1 MATEQKSAVILG
13 SNLRRLRQAQ
23 KLSQAEIAKRSNL
36 SRVGYRNI
44 EMGTAT
50 PKADTLMRLAKALSV
65 GLEDLVRPARELSAV
80 RFRARKKMTSREHLL
95 VEVGRWI
102 DNYSYLE
109 DLLDDR
115 QEFAFHALAQK
126 LQRRKRKPTTP
137 IEAAAEARLAAGL
150 EPGDTI
156 RDICGL
162 LEEKGGVK
170 LFTPQV
176 ASEGFFGLS
185 LGPNGDG
192 PAVVV
197 NTWERITVE
206 RWIFTAAHELGH
218 ILLHHDAFDVDEA
231 DENLE
236 EEREADLFA
245 SHFLMPDDVFKKELR
260 EARGLSLLQV
270 VMKLKAI
277 FRVSWKTVVYRL
289 AQEAGPNGRKIW
301 AGFHAEAKRR
311 FGRTF
316 GPKEEPNALQED
328 KWYSPSP
335 VLRLADEPENLRSSA
350 FVEDRLSRLVRKAIE
365 SEKITMSRGAEILM
379 VSASEMRALT
389 RSWLD

>member
-1 MATEQKSAVILG
+1 MVTEQKSAVILG

-23 KLSQAEIAKRSNL
+23 KLSQAEIAKRSEL

-44 EMGTAT
+44 ETGAT
-50 PKADTLMRLAKALSV
+50 IPKADTLMRLAKALGVS
-65 GLEDLVRPARELSAV
+65 LEELVRPARELSAV

-102 DNYSYLE
+102 DDYAYLE
-109 DLLDDR
+109 DLLEDR
-115 QEFAFHALAQK
+115 QHFVFAELAKK
-126 LQRRKRKPTTP
+126 LQRQKRTP
-137 IEAAAEARLAAGL
+137 LTPVQAAAAAREAAGL
-150 EPGDTI
+150 SPKETI

-162 LEEKGGVK
+162 LEDRGVK

-176 ASEGFFGLS
+176 ASDGFFGLS

-218 ILLHHDAFDVDEA
+218 ILLHHDAFDVEQDEENPNEEKEA
-231 DENLE
+231 DI
-236 EEREADLFA
+236 FA
-245 SHFLMPDDVFKKELR
+245 SHFLMPEAVFREELE
-260 EARGLSLLQV
+260 EARGLSLMQA

-289 AQEAGPNGRKIW
+289 AQDVGSDSGKVWGR
-301 AGFHAEAKRR
+301 FHAEAKRR
-311 FGRTF
+311 YGRTF
-316 GPKEEPNALQED
+316 KPTEEPNGLPED
-328 KWYSPSP
+328 EWFSPSP

-350 FVEDRLSRLVRKAIE
+350 FVEDRLRRLVRKAIE
-365 SEKITMSRGAEILM
+365 DEKISLSRGAEILM
-379 VSASEMRALT
+379 VSATEMRALT